1 MDQEKDLANKQI
13 KLKAKEDLTA
23 SKLQGRLNQIRIQLG
38 VPQQKGGV
46 KQELKAVIR
55 APIQSE
61 DNQMK
66 KTKPQQQVEKFKLQD
81 IKLEEDHDQE
91 MIKIF
96 MKKTSR
102 VWKSL
107 FT

>member
-1 MDQEKDLANKQI
+1 
-13 KLKAKEDLTA
+13 
-23 SKLQGRLNQIRIQLG
+23 
-38 VPQQKGGV
+38 
-46 KQELKAVIR
+46 
-55 APIQSE
+55 
-61 DNQMK
+61 MK